1 MKTKASLKFVRISP
15 KKLNYFSALL
25 KDKRISDAL
34 DLLKTE
40 KSIKKRILIEKLLNS
55 ALANAKEKGAEE
67 ERLYIKEFII
77 GQGTTYKR
85 RKIRSRGRADI
96 IKKRTSHIKV
106 VLAEKKKKRKKY
118 IPKKSVRKRKIIKA
132 QKPKRQGKIKKQ
144 GKTQN

>member
-15 KKLNYFSALL
+15 KKLNYFPALL